1 MDTDT
6 WATERIEFLLT
17 EMERLWEEQEGQI
30 RSLVL
35 DMSSLRC
42 PLSIQAE
49 LSLGHLNIIVVN

>member
-42 PLSIQAE
+42 PLIIQAE